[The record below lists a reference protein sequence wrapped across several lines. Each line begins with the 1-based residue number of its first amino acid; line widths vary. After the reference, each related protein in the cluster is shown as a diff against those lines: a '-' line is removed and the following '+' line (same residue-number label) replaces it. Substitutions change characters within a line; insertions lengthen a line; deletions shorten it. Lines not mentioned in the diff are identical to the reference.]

1 MTKWKPTV
9 SEKKRKSR
17 LYNKNLYTKQNKLH
31 LPTWTNL
38 KTVLSKKLLKD
49 VYNIHVKMLKYKAIL
64 IACG

>member
-17 LYNKNLYTKQNKLH
+17 LYNKVLYTKQNKLH

-49 VYNIHVKMLKYKAIL
+49 VYNITFM
-64 IACG
+64 